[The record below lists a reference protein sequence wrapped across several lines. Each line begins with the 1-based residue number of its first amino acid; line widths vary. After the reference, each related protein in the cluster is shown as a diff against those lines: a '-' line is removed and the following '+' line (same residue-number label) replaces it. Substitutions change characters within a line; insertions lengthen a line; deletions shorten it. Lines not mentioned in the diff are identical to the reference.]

1 MLEALFLIYFLI
13 GGRLLYIVLDLTLQ
27 DRKSAIV
34 T

>member
-13 GGRLLYIVLDLTLQ
+13 RGRLLYIVLDLTLQ